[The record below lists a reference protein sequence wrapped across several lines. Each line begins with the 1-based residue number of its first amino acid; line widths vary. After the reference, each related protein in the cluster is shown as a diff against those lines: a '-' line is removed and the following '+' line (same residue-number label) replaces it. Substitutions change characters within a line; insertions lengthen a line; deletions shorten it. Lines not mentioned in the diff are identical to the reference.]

1 MIFFVSVI
9 SATVSQAESALEGTV
24 KYVLETLSSGTS
36 ATVVLGDT
44 EVIVKSLRTW
54 KSTSGHYCRRYQ
66 VLVTAPA
73 SATVRSESTRCR
85 DNGVWKLV
93 IEG

>member
-1 MIFFVSVI
+1 MKSGSNILRSTMQRCRSLSALMIFFVSVI

-54 KSTSGHYCRRYQ
+54 KSTSGHY
-66 VLVTAPA
+66 
-73 SATVRSESTRCR
+73 
-85 DNGVWKLV
+85 
-93 IEG
+93 